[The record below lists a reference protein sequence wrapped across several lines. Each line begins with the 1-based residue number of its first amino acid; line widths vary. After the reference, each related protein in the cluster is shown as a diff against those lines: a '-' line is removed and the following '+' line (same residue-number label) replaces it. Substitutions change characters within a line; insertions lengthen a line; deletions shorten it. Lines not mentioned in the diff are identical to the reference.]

1 MVGAGPAES
10 FRVKKKSDIILSR
23 DGWQIRIKLLSEQ
36 QTDIREKHL
45 MFLFV
50 FFSPSPSLKKIL
62 AMIRQVLQ
70 LALVR
75 MDSSSD

>member
-50 FFSPSPSLKKIL
+50 FFSP
-62 AMIRQVLQ
+62 
-70 LALVR
+70 
-75 MDSSSD
+75 